1 MLIGLGVSEAN
12 CVWAVR
18 LPLHDAG
25 DTGGEWGPR
34 PSAAALSEP
43 VVTLHVNEANP
54 RGERLSLCWGV
65 AVCLVKCLLGTQR
78 TSIS

>member
-12 CVWAVR
+12 CVWAVG

-34 PSAAALSEP
+34 PSAVALSKP

-54 RGERLSLCWGV
+54 RGKGGPSAGGWLSAW
-65 AVCLVKCLLGTQR
+65 
-78 TSIS
+78 